1 MKTWLCNGCVF
12 FLCCQVPKYAPSLR
26 KKIKKFF
33 QKERHTLGLILHIN
47 YRAYKQNVRGI

>member
-33 QKERHTLGLILHIN
+33 QKERHTLGLILHIK
-47 YRAYKQNVRGI
+47 YRAKKS